1 MQVQEPEQTEE
12 FGLTGTFRHNLD
24 AKNRINFPA
33 KLRERFGNTFWIAR
47 GTSGSFLAVYSVEEW
62 KNVMRQIRSITGKQG
77 EKLRR
82 WICSGAVEVTPD
94 KQGRILLPA
103 SLCRYAHLT
112 DEVVI
117 AGALTKVEI
126 WSADL
131 WDEDDSSFDPSEAPQ
146 IEEICL

>member
-1 MQVQEPEQTEE
+1 MQMQPEELD
-12 FGLTGTFRHNLD
+12 LTGTYRHNLD

-33 KLRERFGNTFWIAR
+33 KLRERFGETFWIAR
-47 GTSGSFLAVYSVEEW
+47 GTSGHFLAVYSVEGW
-62 KNVMRQIRSITGKQG
+62 RNVMRQIRSMTGRQG

-94 KQGRILLPA
+94 KQGRVLIPA
-103 SLCRYAHLT
+103 PLCNYASLT

-117 AGALTKVEI
+117 AGAGTKVEI

-131 WDEDDSSFDPSEAPQ
+131 WDEDDAGFDPSEAPQ